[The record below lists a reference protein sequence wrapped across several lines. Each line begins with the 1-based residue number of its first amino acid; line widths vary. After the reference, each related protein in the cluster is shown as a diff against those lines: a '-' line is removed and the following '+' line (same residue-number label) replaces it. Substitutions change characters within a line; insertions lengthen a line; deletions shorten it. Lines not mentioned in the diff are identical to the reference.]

1 MLPNRARERSWVKMG
16 TWSIIDHIEPHAT
29 RDSSGSDDEV
39 VIFAPSLRAL
49 SPGDPIVMAT
59 LPILDWNAELFR
71 ALDRVTSVGNRC
83 YAAVLM
89 IDPFTL
95 WEDLADSLK
104 YKGFAGVVNFPPAS
118 LVEGVQSAV
127 DAGNTL
133 EIDRMKWFHDTGLGI
148 IHTGSSRVEMA
159 DVSNRLADILDGMI
173 YFPPD
178 ALARPVAARMNL
190 EPIAQAGF
198 FPASVWSLTS
208 ARSPVIGAV

>member
-1 MLPNRARERSWVKMG
+1 MG
-16 TWSIIDHIEPHAT
+16 TWAIIDQIEPHAT
-29 RDSSGSDDEV
+29 TDSSGSDDEV

-59 LPILDWNAELFR
+59 LPILDWNAELFQ
-71 ALDRVTSVGNRC
+71 AIDNVTSVGNRC

-95 WEDLADSLK
+95 WEDLADLLK
-104 YKGFAGVVNFPPAS
+104 EKGFAGVVNFPPAS

-148 IHTGSSRVEMA
+148 IHTGSSRMEMT
-159 DVSNRLADILDGMI
+159 DVSNRLADLLDGMI
-173 YFPPD
+173 YFPPN
-178 ALARPVAARMNL
+178 ALVRPVSKWMDL
-190 EPIAQAGF
+190 ELISDAGF

-208 ARSPVIGAV
+208 AGSPVIGAV